1 MTSINI
7 EQMLFYSN
15 AVSIFVVLVCL
26 LVVILVTRPM
36 GKDERAYA
44 ISYRVSS
51 CMFYALAAQILLASG
66 AGWGRQLSGLEYQRL
81 VMTMFALSVVIGTV
95 YLFMIKR
102 RY

>member
-1 MTSINI
+1 MSLNI

-26 LVVILVTRPM
+26 LLVTLVTRPM

-51 CMFYALAAQILLASG
+51 CMFYALAGQILIASG
-66 AGWGRQLSGLEYQRL
+66 AGWGKQLSGLEYQRL
-81 VMTMFALSVVIGTV
+81 VMTMFALSVVVGTV
-95 YLFMIKR
+95 YLFIIKR